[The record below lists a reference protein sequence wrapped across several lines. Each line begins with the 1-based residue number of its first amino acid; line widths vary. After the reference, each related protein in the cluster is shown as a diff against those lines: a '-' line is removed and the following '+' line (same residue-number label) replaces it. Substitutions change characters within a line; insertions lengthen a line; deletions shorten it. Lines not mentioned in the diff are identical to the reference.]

1 MMSNPVL
8 DCLSDRSDNYILPFL
23 WLHGEEEAILR
34 NYVQAIN
41 SAGVKAVCLESRPH
55 PDFLGER
62 WWHDLDIIL
71 DEARN
76 RGMKVWIL
84 DDKHFPTGQAGGAM
98 EKAPLKLQKQY
109 LGCNMADVCG
119 PQRRVRIHVAQMAR
133 TPINPLAPSRAIY
146 DDDQLFAVVA
156 SRLDGDICREPDH
169 VDGEIIDLTAQTQEG
184 ELFWDVPPGL
194 WRLFVF
200 YKTHNGGS
208 EHYINLIDAASCK
221 VLLDTVY
228 EPHYAHYAADFGKTI
243 AGFFSDEPGLGNVSG
258 NSFNNIIG
266 KRRMNL
272 PWSRELE
279 ELLGSDFTAKLPALW
294 CEYGTKEE
302 TAAIRCRYMD
312 LVTGLVSTCF
322 SEQIGRWCRNHGV
335 EYIGHIIEDNNASEG
350 LGSSIGHYFRS
361 LWGQDMAG
369 IDDIG
374 AQLTM
379 GGQNTEHLS
388 FAGSGDGE
396 FYHHVLGKLG
406 SSLAHIDPKKR
417 DRCVCECFGAYGWSE
432 GTQLMKYIADHLLA
446 DGVNYFVPHA
456 FSAKPFPDMDCPPHF
471 YVGGEDVLF
480 PAFGRLMG
488 YLNRVSHV
496 LSNYKHT
503 VSVAI
508 LYHAEAAWSGG
519 RLMKLQKAARVLR
532 ENQIDFDIL
541 PSEVLRLTDGRLTVN
556 RRFYDALVVPG
567 CDYLPERTAC
577 FCEEAKAQGFPVLFA
592 GFAPDSVEAT
602 PVSLEDLPDMLL
614 DKASIQLNPK
624 HPDIRCYHGGN
635 GREDVYFLFN
645 SSTWAA
651 FDGEVKTGNVQNC
664 YRYDA
669 MDNRLYRHHS
679 KNGSIRIKLAPC
691 ESALFLL
698 SEENLQ
704 AYEEPKEPVHT
715 IPLKANWRISYQS
728 GEGFVPYMETNA
740 LDGFEKP
747 GYSGTIRYE
756 CTVMEDIAPE
766 RILLELPQVRE
777 TAAVW
782 CNGQFAGNAIAAP
795 FAFDLTQGWQKG
807 ENHLRIDVVTTME
820 QKVLAA
826 SGGRDLFTLLQ
837 KVWPAYGLVGTPA
850 LRYL

>member
-1 MMSNPVL
+1 MPNAIT
-8 DCLSDRSDNYILPFL
+8 DCLEGRQSNYILPFL
-23 WLHGEEEAILR
+23 WLHGEDEAVLR
-34 NYVQAIN
+34 DYMRAID
-41 SAGVKAVCLESRPH
+41 SAGIKAVCLESRPH
-55 PDFLGER
+55 LDFLGEG

-71 DEARN
+71 EEARSRN
-76 RGMKVWIL
+76 MKVWIL
-84 DDKHFPTGQAGGAM
+84 DDRHFPTGQAGGAM
-98 EKAPLKLQKQY
+98 EKAPASLQKQY
-109 LGCNMADVCG
+109 LGCNMVDVYG
-119 PQRRVRIHVAQMAR
+119 PQQKVTLSVSKLAR
-133 TPINPLAPSRAIY
+133 TPFNPRSSGNNLF
-146 DDDQLFAVVA
+146 DDDELLAVA
-156 SRLDGDICREPDH
+156 AARLDGDRNRALHH
-169 VDGEIIDLTAQTQEG
+169 VDKDTVDLTDRVRDG
-184 ELFWDVPPGL
+184 DLRWDVPVGM
-194 WRLFVF
+194 WRVFVF
-200 YKTHNGGS
+200 YKTHNGGAN
-208 EHYINLIDAASCK
+208 HYINLVDSVSCK

-228 EPHYAHYAADFGKTI
+228 EAHYAHYAADFGKTI
-243 AGFFSDEPGLGNVSG
+243 AGFFSDEPGLGNAEG
-258 NSFNNIIG
+258 DALIG
-266 KRRMNL
+266 QNRMNL
-272 PWSRELE
+272 PWSSQMEAALLE
-279 ELLGSDFTAKLPALW
+279 KWGADYARKLPALW
-294 CEYGTKEE
+294 CDFGTGEE
-302 TAAIRCRYMD
+302 SAKVRMEFMD
-312 LVTGLVSTCF
+312 CLTELVKTCF
-322 SEQIGRWCRNHGV
+322 SEQIGSWCRAHGV

-350 LGSSIGHYFRS
+350 LGVSTGHYFRS

-374 AQLTM
+374 AQITM
-379 GGQNTEHLS
+379 GGANTEHLS
-388 FAGSGDGE
+388 FAGPGDGE

-406 SSLAHIDPKKR
+406 SSLAHIDPKKK

-456 FSAKPFPDMDCPPHF
+456 FSAKQFPDMDCPPHF
-471 YVGGEDVLF
+471 YAGGEDVLF

-519 RLMKLQKAARVLR
+519 RWMKLQKAARVLR
-532 ENQIDFDIL
+532 EKQIDFDIL
-541 PSEVLRLTDGRLTVN
+541 PSEVLRLTDGKLTVN
-556 RRFYDALVVPG
+556 RRSYDALVVLG
-567 CDYLPERTAC
+567 CDYLPERTAH
-577 FCEEAKAQGFPVLFA
+577 FCKEAKAQGFPVLFA

-635 GREDVYFLFN
+635 GRGDVYFLFN
-645 SSTWAA
+645 SSAWAA

-669 MDNRLYRHHS
+669 MENRLYRHHS

-756 CTVMEDIAPE
+756 CTVTEDIAPE

-795 FAFDLTQGWQKG
+795 FTFDLTQGWQKG

-820 QKVLAA
+820 QKVLSA
-826 SGGRDLFTLLQ
+826 SEGRDLFTLLQ